1 MTKLRTE
8 FKPAVKA
15 VCCMAIVCYSEN
27 LTSNYEFNVS
37 MTNLYGKI

>member
-1 MTKLRTE
+1 MTKLRTDLSLQL
-8 FKPAVKA
+8 KA

-37 MTNLYGKI
+37 MTNLYG